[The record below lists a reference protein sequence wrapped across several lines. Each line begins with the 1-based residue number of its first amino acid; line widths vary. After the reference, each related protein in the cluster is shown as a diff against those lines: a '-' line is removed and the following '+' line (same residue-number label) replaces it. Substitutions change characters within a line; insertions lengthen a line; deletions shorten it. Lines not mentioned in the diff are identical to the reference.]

1 MRRLFILAL
10 MFGIMTP
17 VLSQVKKKKSYK
29 KGQGKTYVK
38 KVKSETLP
46 IVKQEGEEKVLE
58 TPIMEEE
65 IETPDS
71 NKEYERVANLIEK
84 KQGFIKNRNSVYEK
98 GILGF
103 MKGVYVKNNVIYLL
117 FEIKNTSNLDYEI
130 DGEFFNTIPIRKNK
144 EAINLEEKIFNPI
157 WSNEVK
163 TIKKK
168 SWVKLIYAFEK
179 FTLNNDKILNFN
191 LREKNGE
198 REINIVIKPKYIID
212 AEYIRN

>member
-1 MRRLFILAL
+1 MKKIFILILIIGVA
-10 MFGIMTP
+10 TP
-17 VLSQVKKKKSYK
+17 VVSQVKKKKLYK
-29 KGQGKTYVK
+29 KTSGKSYVK

-46 IVKQEGEEKVLE
+46 IVKQEEEEKVLE
-58 TPIMEEE
+58 APIMEEE
-65 IETPDS
+65 IEVSDS

-117 FEIKNTSNLDYEI
+117 FEMKNTSNLDYEI
-130 DGEFFNTIPIRKNK
+130 DGEFFNTTPIRKNK
-144 EAINLEEKIFNPI
+144 ETINLEEKVFNPI

-191 LREKNGE
+191 LRERNGE